1 VTLNIVHS
9 EQASLAK
16 IDRD

>member
-1 VTLNIVHS
+1 VHS
-9 EQASLAK
+9 EQASLVK